1 MVNKVN
7 EAVFKMYEART
18 ALNEALKEANK
29 GLELAEIDMEHANWY
44 MNRLEAEYSIE
55 KDEATGL
62 KLEKAYTDNDE
73 AIEAYEMAKQSVDII
88 NEAIKKLYDIETNIY
103 YFA

>member
-1 MVNKVN
+1 MTNKVN
-7 EAVFKMYEART
+7 EAIFKMYEARM

-29 GLELAEIDMEHANWY
+29 ELELAEIDMEHANWY
-44 MNRLEAEYSIE
+44 MNKLETEYSAE

-62 KLEKAYTDNDE
+62 KLEKAYTDNDD
-73 AIEAYEMAKQSVDII
+73 AIEAYEIAKQSVDII
-88 NEAIKKLYDIETNIY
+88 NEAIKKLNSIETDVY